1 MDEVTKER
9 IREDVSKQADANEMR
24 KQIDLLLLT
33 FEATKKALIKEEV
46 KPGENP
52 FAKYDDDASR
62 EIGRAMV
69 EADMIRRRGV
79 KEGAI
84 AAFDYAIRL
93 VRGIVKEKGK

>member
-1 MDEVTKER
+1 MDEMSKKRVH
-9 IREDVSKQADANEMR
+9 EDVTRQADLIELE

-33 FEATKKALIKEEV
+33 FEATRKALIKEEV

-93 VRGIVKEKGK
+93 VEGIVKKKAK

>member
-1 MDEVTKER
+1 MDEM
-9 IREDVSKQADANEMR
+9 SKKAQADLIELE

-33 FEATKKALIKEEV
+33 FEATRKALIKEEV

-52 FAKYDDDASR
+52 FANYDDDASR

-93 VRGIVKEKGK
+93 VEGIVKKKTK